1 MKNNFMKNIKYVYEA
16 ICEREFSLLADIF
29 ILSTSEAIQ
38 PYIWVLLTK
47 YVVDNI
53 QNLSIDLQFLG
64 VFLLYV
70 IAALVLRI
78 LATKI
83 NCSLDWKVAHIK
95 LVFNEKHIDKALSLP
110 YKQLENEDTLNLFQ
124 LSEDASSVS
133 GKGVDGMI
141 RNSIKFLTN
150 MMRSLIA
157 IYYILK
163 LNALFLLITSFLL
176 LLSFKLIDYTIKR
189 NKKEV
194 WDRLV
199 PIERKRNYL
208 LEYISSIS
216 YAKEIRIF
224 SLQDWI
230 MKKFIKA
237 DNEKEKLVNT
247 AHNAWI
253 KTSIINNA
261 LIGTVQMILIYLY
274 LVYIFIK
281 GLIDV
286 GELSLYLGV
295 VSTFTSAFSDLLRN
309 LADIIQNV
317 REVDD
322 LKRFLE
328 IEQFP
333 EKNRCVPPSTPIIR
347 FCNVSFKYPNSNE
360 YALEKVDIEI
370 PFGQRLAIIGKN
382 GAGKTTFIKLLLRLY
397 EPTEGKILLNDIDIS
412 TIDKNKYYS
421 SFSTVFQDPAFFA
434 FSVEE
439 NITLS
444 EDTLSDISLE
454 EILKTVGF
462 DVASMDSAVFL
473 KSQLTK
479 TFEEEG
485 LVLSGGQLQ
494 KLSLARAL
502 YKSISNN
509 SEFMIL
515 DEPTSALDPVS
526 EMKLYNNFDKLIGGR
541 TGIFI
546 SHRLASIKFC
556 DKVAVF
562 NDGKIV
568 EYGEHKDLIDQGGL
582 YCAMFKA
589 QSNTYT

>member
-1 MKNNFMKNIKYVYEA
+1 M
-16 ICEREFSLLADIF
+16 
-29 ILSTSEAIQ
+29 
-38 PYIWVLLTK
+38 
-47 YVVDNI
+47 
-53 QNLSIDLQFLG
+53 
-64 VFLLYV
+64 
-70 IAALVLRI
+70 
-78 LATKI
+78 
-83 NCSLDWKVAHIK
+83 
-95 LVFNEKHIDKALSLP
+95 
-110 YKQLENEDTLNLFQ
+110 
-124 LSEDASSVS
+124 
-133 GKGVDGMI
+133 
-141 RNSIKFLTN
+141 
-150 MMRSLIA
+150 
-157 IYYILK
+157 
-163 LNALFLLITSFLL
+163 
-176 LLSFKLIDYTIKR
+176 
-189 NKKEV
+189 
-194 WDRLV
+194 
-199 PIERKRNYL
+199 
-208 LEYISSIS
+208 
-216 YAKEIRIF
+216 
-224 SLQDWI
+224 
-230 MKKFIKA
+230 
-237 DNEKEKLVNT
+237 
-247 AHNAWI
+247 
-253 KTSIINNA
+253 
-261 LIGTVQMILIYLY
+261 
-274 LVYIFIK
+274 
-281 GLIDV
+281 
-286 GELSLYLGV
+286 
-295 VSTFTSAFSDLLRN
+295 
-309 LADIIQNV
+309 
-317 REVDD
+317 
-322 LKRFLE
+322 
-328 IEQFP
+328 
-333 EKNRCVPPSTPIIR
+333 
-347 FCNVSFKYPNSNE
+347 
-360 YALEKVDIEI
+360 
-370 PFGQRLAIIGKN
+370 
-382 GAGKTTFIKLLLRLY
+382 
-397 EPTEGKILLNDIDIS
+397 LNDIDIS